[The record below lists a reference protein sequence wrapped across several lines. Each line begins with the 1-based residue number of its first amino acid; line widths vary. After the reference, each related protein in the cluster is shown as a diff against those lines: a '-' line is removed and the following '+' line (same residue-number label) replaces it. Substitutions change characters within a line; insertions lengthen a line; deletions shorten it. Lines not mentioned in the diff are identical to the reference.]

1 MTGKDSLRT
10 WRRDRRVGTPER
22 ETTEEHLRAVFG
34 VLTDGVISLDRD
46 GQVLAANPSALAILG
61 VEREALN
68 DPAWWDHVRPVV
80 PGGRRPRLPDALRA
94 TRHNLAVRIRRS
106 SDGRRRDLRLS
117 VQALDSGAIVLSFR
131 DCTDELRTREQL
143 EALAHRD
150 RITGLPNRTAVLER
164 IDELHGEEAPFALV
178 LVNVD
183 GFSTVNTGFGHRA
196 GDAVLTEIAGRLRGA
211 LPRSATPARVG
222 GDEFLIVGRAGDEAA
237 ARGLAERVQDAFAAP
252 FQTIDGAQL
261 TASIGIALGDSARD
275 PAGLVVAAEAA
286 LDRAQ
291 ARGRG
296 LVALFDEQLR
306 ASLED
311 RLALVA
317 DLRRAIERD
326 ELDVVY
332 QPIVTL
338 ERGGGVICGVEAL
351 ARWTH
356 PVRGP
361 VPPGTFVP
369 LAEDAGLVRALGRR
383 VLARACLEM
392 AKVRAEMP
400 KAAGRIE
407 LSVNVSARQV
417 ASGLLGHDVRA
428 ALTASG
434 LEPSALALELT
445 ETALMDDSGPPLGTL
460 DALRKLGVRLV
471 IDDFGTGYSS
481 LGRLRLL
488 PLDGLKIDGSFV
500 AGLEPGSVDSA
511 IVEAVLTMARA
522 LDLPAV
528 AERVETREQAQRLM
542 ELGCPRAQGFLLG
555 RPMALRSLRDL
566 LSDGRGALRPVDP
579 RR

>member
-1 MTGKDSLRT
+1 MSR
-10 WRRDRRVGTPER
+10 PER

-46 GQVLAANPSALAILG
+46 GRVLAANPSALAILG
-61 VEREALN
+61 VERAALD
-68 DPAWWDHVRPVV
+68 DPAWWNHVRPVV
-80 PGGRRPRLPDALRA
+80 PGGRRPPLPEALHV
-94 TRHNLAVRIRRS
+94 TRHNLPIRIRRS
-106 SDGRRRDLRLS
+106 SDGRRRELRLS

-131 DCTDELRTREQL
+131 DCTDELRTRAQL
-143 EALAHRD
+143 EAQAHRD
-150 RITGLPNRTAVLER
+150 RVTGLPNRTAVLER
-164 IDELHGEEAPFALV
+164 IDELHGDRVPFALV

-183 GFSTVNTGFGHRA
+183 GFSTVNTGFGHPA
-196 GDAVLTEIAGRLRGA
+196 GDAVLREIAGRLRGA
-211 LPRSATPARVG
+211 LPSSATPARVG
-222 GDEFLIVGRAGDEAA
+222 GDEFLIVGHARGEAA
-237 ARGLAERVQDAFAAP
+237 ARALADRVVDAFAAP

-286 LDRAQ
+286 LGRAQ

-296 LVALFDEQLR
+296 LVAMFDEQLR
-306 ASLED
+306 ASLDD
-311 RLALVA
+311 RQTLVA

-326 ELDVVY
+326 EVGVVY

-338 ERGGGVICGVEAL
+338 DRDDGPICAVEAL

-356 PVRGP
+356 PERGP
-361 VPPGTFVP
+361 VPPATFVP

-383 VLARACLEM
+383 VRARACLDM
-392 AKVRAEMP
+392 ARVRAEL
-400 KAAGRIE
+400 ATARELE
-407 LSVNVSARQV
+407 LSVNVSAHQV
-417 ASGLLGHDVRA
+417 ASGLLEHDVRA

-445 ETALMDDSGPPLGTL
+445 ETALMDDAGPPLATF
-460 DALRKLGVRLV
+460 DALRRLGVRLV

-481 LGRLRLL
+481 LGRLRGL

-522 LDLPAV
+522 LGLPAV
-528 AERVETREQAQRLM
+528 AERVETREQAQRLI
-542 ELGCPRAQGFLLG
+542 ELGCPRGQGFLLG
-555 RPMALRSLRDL
+555 RPMEIVTLRDL
-566 LSDGRGALRPVDP
+566 LQDGRRALLPLDCSR
-579 RR
+579 

>member
-1 MTGKDSLRT
+1 VG
-10 WRRDRRVGTPER
+10 RRER
-22 ETTEEHLRAVFG
+22 ETTEEHLHAVFG
-34 VLTDGVISLDRD
+34 VLTDGVISLDRE
-46 GQVLAANPSALAILG
+46 GRVLAANPSALEILG
-61 VEREALN
+61 VERAAL
-68 DPAWWDHVRPVV
+68 DDAAWWDHVRPAI
-80 PGGRRPRLPDALRA
+80 PSGRRPPLPDALHE
-94 TRHNLAVRIRRS
+94 TRHNLSIRIRRP
-106 SDGRRRDLRLS
+106 SDGRRRHLRLS

-131 DCTDELRTREQL
+131 DCTEELRAREQL
-143 EALAHRD
+143 ETLAHRD
-150 RITGLPNRTAVLER
+150 RVTGLPNRRAILER
-164 IDELHGEEAPFALV
+164 IDELHADGAPFALV

-183 GFSTVNTGFGHRA
+183 GFSTVNTGFGHAA
-196 GDAVLTEIAGRLRGA
+196 GDAVLSEIAGRLRGA
-211 LPRSATPARVG
+211 MPRSARPARFG
-222 GDEFLIVGRAGDEAA
+222 GDEFLIVGRAGGEAA
-237 ARGLAERVQDAFAAP
+237 ARALAERVLDAFAAP

-261 TASIGIALGDSARD
+261 TASVGIALGDSAKD

-286 LDRAQ
+286 LERAQ

-296 LVALFDEQLR
+296 LVAVFDDQLR

-317 DLRRAIERD
+317 ELRRAIERD

-338 ERGGGVICGVEAL
+338 ERDSSVICAVEAL

-356 PVRGP
+356 RERGA
-361 VPPGTFVP
+361 VPPATFVP
-369 LAEDAGLVRALGRR
+369 LAEDAGLIRALGRR
-383 VLARACLEM
+383 VLARACLDM
-392 AKVRAEMP
+392 ARVRAELP
-400 KAAGRIE
+400 RAAGALE

-417 ASGLLGHDVRA
+417 ASGLLEHDVRA

-445 ETALMDDSGPPLGTL
+445 ETALMDDAGPPLDTL
-460 DALRKLGVRLV
+460 GALRKLGVRLV

-481 LGRLRLL
+481 LGRLRRL

-500 AGLEPGSVDSA
+500 AGLEPGSVDTA

-528 AERVETREQAQRLM
+528 AERVETSEQAQRLI
-542 ELGCPRAQGFLLG
+542 ELGCPRAQGYLLG
-555 RPMALRSLRDL
+555 RPMQLGNLRDL

-579 RR
+579 SR